1 MPKRP
6 RGRQA
11 KDLEKREKAKRQVE
25 EGLVESKWNALGDEE
40 AEVYQSDS
48 EQEQDYELRPRKFRV
63 PDDNELQERLPV
75 KTADGKIQRVMTKKA
90 KAEAKAEDE
99 DEDESDSDQGESDAR
114 EDEDGSDEYESEDED
129 TKAMS
134 EEERLV
140 AAKERVAEIAY
151 QLAEDP
157 DENLKL
163 LREVKETIQ
172 RTKLFKIKQMYILAL
187 VPIFKNL
194 IPGYRIRPLTET
206 EQKEKVSKEVRK
218 IRDFEQGLLFHYK
231 EYVDLLRDFTRKGRN
246 TEPGSIRFILATS
259 AVSAVCEMLS
269 TVPYFN
275 FQTELIEAVVERL
288 TSKRRDDAFDK
299 CIVTIEKIFQQ
310 DEEGQISFQ
319 VVRLLSKMIK
329 ARRYKVQPSVVNSLL
344 HLRLLSELAAK
355 ADLEKVDKPEEPK
368 VKKKDRQKLSKKERK
383 ARKERKAIEAEMMHA
398 ETAVSAEERERLQGE
413 TLKLVFA
420 LYFNILRERSKD
432 LMSPALEGLAKFAHL
447 INADL
452 FGDLLEV
459 LRELI
464 QERQQRYVDGHYEF
478 KESTT
483 REALLCV
490 VTAFAL
496 LSGQAGESMNLDLS
510 FFINHFY
517 SSLYALALNAD
528 IEYSHRTLRLD
539 DPLEPTEHSHK
550 HKVDIST
557 EMEMVVRAFE
567 AIFFKQRSM
576 IGRLRILAFAKRL
589 ATCMLQMPQKSTFA
603 SLKILDKM
611 ISKFHS
617 RLSAAFTTDDRIANG
632 VYHMEVD
639 DPEQS
644 NPEAATM
651 WEVFLLEKHFD
662 PTVQKG
668 AKSILKAAST

>member
-329 ARRYKVQPSVVNSLL
+329 ARRYKVQPSMVNSLL
-344 HLRLLSELAAK
+344 HLR
-355 ADLEKVDKPEEPK
+355 
-368 VKKKDRQKLSKKERK
+368 DRKS
-383 ARKERKAIEAEMMHA
+383 
-398 ETAVSAEERERLQGE
+398 
-413 TLKLVFA
+413 
-420 LYFNILRERSKD
+420 
-432 LMSPALEGLAKFAHL
+432 
-447 INADL
+447 
-452 FGDLLEV
+452 
-459 LRELI
+459 
-464 QERQQRYVDGHYEF
+464 
-478 KESTT
+478 
-483 REALLCV
+483 V
-490 VTAFAL
+490 V
-496 LSGQAGESMNLDLS
+496 
-510 FFINHFY
+510 
-517 SSLYALALNAD
+517 
-528 IEYSHRTLRLD
+528 
-539 DPLEPTEHSHK
+539 
-550 HKVDIST
+550 
-557 EMEMVVRAFE
+557 
-567 AIFFKQRSM
+567 
-576 IGRLRILAFAKRL
+576 
-589 ATCMLQMPQKSTFA
+589 
-603 SLKILDKM
+603 
-611 ISKFHS
+611 
-617 RLSAAFTTDDRIANG
+617 
-632 VYHMEVD
+632 
-639 DPEQS
+639 
-644 NPEAATM
+644 
-651 WEVFLLEKHFD
+651 
-662 PTVQKG
+662 
-668 AKSILKAAST
+668 